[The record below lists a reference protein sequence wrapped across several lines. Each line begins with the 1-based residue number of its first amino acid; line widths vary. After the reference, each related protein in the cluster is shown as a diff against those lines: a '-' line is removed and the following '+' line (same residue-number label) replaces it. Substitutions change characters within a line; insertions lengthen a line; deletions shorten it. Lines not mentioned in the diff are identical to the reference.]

1 MAEAALSK
9 GQTVLILG
17 GGVGGLV
24 TANKLRK
31 ALPAHHK
38 IIVVERQQSFVF
50 APSFLWLMTGN
61 RTAQQIS
68 RPVEGIEK
76 NGIELVRGTIEKID
90 AEKREVVVS
99 GKTLTADYL
108 VIALGAD
115 LAPENVPGLAES
127 GGHNFYSLEGSEAA
141 RDALAN
147 FNGGK
152 LVVMTST
159 PIYKCPAAPYEAVFL
174 ISAFLKKRK
183 VWDKTEMVMYAAEPG
198 PMPVAGP
205 DIGKWAK
212 ELFKR
217 RKIGYHPEHAIA
229 AVDPAAKKLTFKNG
243 TEANYD
249 LLLYVPP
256 HVAPRVVKES
266 GLTGENGWMA
276 ADKHTFATKYDRVYA
291 IGDVVSIPL
300 ALGKPL
306 PKAGVFASSGGE
318 AVAQTIAHQI
328 TGKGRPGEMKG
339 DGTCFVEI
347 GHGMAAMGA
356 GNFYHEP
363 LPKVKLRWPMFHWH
377 WVKVGLEKYF
387 LWKFV

>member
-1 MAEAALSK
+1 MADAALSK

-24 TANKLRK
+24 TANRLRK

-38 IIVVERQQSFVF
+38 IILVEREQSFVF
-50 APSFLWLMTGN
+50 APSLLWLMTGD

-76 NGIELVRGTIEKID
+76 HGIEVVRGQIEKID
-90 AEKREVVVS
+90 AEKREAVVD
-99 GKTLTADYL
+99 GKTISGDYL

-115 LAPENVPGLAES
+115 LAPENIPGLVE
-127 GGHNFYSLEGSEAA
+127 GGHNFYSLEGSQAA
-141 RDALAN
+141 RAALDK
-147 FNGGK
+147 FPGGK
-152 LVVMTST
+152 LVILTAGPV
-159 PIYKCPAAPYEAVFL
+159 YKCPAAPYEATFL
-174 ISAFLKKRK
+174 VSAWLKKHK
-183 VWDKTEMVMYAAEPG
+183 LWDKTTMTMYAAEIG

-205 DIGKWAK
+205 DIGKWTR

-217 RKIGYHPEHAIA
+217 RKIGYHPEHQVTS
-229 AVDPAAKKLTFKNG
+229 VDPAAKKLTFKNG
-243 TEANYD
+243 TEATYD

-256 HVAPRVVKES
+256 HIAPRVVRES

-276 ADKHTFATKYDRVYA
+276 ADRHTFATKYERVYA

-318 AVAQTIAHQI
+318 SVAKSIAHAI
-328 TGKGRPGEMKG
+328 TGKGRPGTMKG

-387 LWKFV
+387 LWKFT